1 MRNNKVIEDI
11 IIEYYCDFHALHDMK
26 EDFEGYTLHGDYDAR
41 LCSQI
46 ESIVYQDLIKQSKTD
61 LIHYILEEVSKDI
74 DWNYITGSLQDWYF
88 SEQEYEV
95 E

>member
-1 MRNNKVIEDI
+1 MQNNKVIEDD
-11 IIEYYCDFHALHDMK
+11 IIEYYSDFHALHTLK
-26 EDFEGYTLHGDYDAR
+26 EDFEGFTLHGDYDLR

-46 ESIVYQDLIKQSKTD
+46 ESIVYEDLIKQSKTD

-88 SEQEYEV
+88 SEPENEV